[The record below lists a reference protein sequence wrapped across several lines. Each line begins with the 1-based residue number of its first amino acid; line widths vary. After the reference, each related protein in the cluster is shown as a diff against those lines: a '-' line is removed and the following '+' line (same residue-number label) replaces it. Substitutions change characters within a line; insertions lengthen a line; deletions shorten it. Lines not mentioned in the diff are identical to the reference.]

1 MKTGRRLGK
10 IPIIVVLYGHFP
22 GCSSPLEDE
31 GLRSVPACAFEPQ
44 PQDGAQEK
52 FVSTSREGGN
62 EFKIGAAG
70 STRSPYGTW
79 LRVQQTK
86 SSGGSRKGGA
96 AGQAAER
103 HQ

>member
-22 GCSSPLEDE
+22 GCLSPLEDE
-31 GLRSVPACAFEPQ
+31 RLRSVPACAFEPQ

-70 STRSPYGTW
+70 STRFPLW
-79 LRVQQTK
+79 HLA
-86 SSGGSRKGGA
+86 SGSTSKKFSRQPKRRCSRA
-96 AGQAAER
+96 S
-103 HQ
+103 